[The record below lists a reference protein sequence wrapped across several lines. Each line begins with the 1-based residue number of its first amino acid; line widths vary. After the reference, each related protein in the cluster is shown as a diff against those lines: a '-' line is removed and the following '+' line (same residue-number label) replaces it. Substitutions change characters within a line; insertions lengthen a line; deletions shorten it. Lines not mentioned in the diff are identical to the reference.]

1 MTDPSSPL
9 LWSVIIPTT
18 GAVTAISVAHTFT
31 IYATAYRAAPIE
43 IITFMDALES
53 SALENESYDSD
64 VAKVQRLE
72 DKVRLGRLLR
82 QIRKCSDDL
91 RDELNKLIIPGDGTE
106 GDSENEYEN
115 GSTLRTSARILWANH
130 RKQLENKVRRL
141 DMLRTRFLVSYM
153 GIIAA
158 MANQPVK
165 HAERAVPKEV
175 EKAVH
180 HHQTPVR
187 PIMPKAL
194 TDSIKHRPP
203 PRRLSTQSM
212 GHHEKPGTPHPMG
225 WIGVVA
231 ELQSSPL
238 MHQRRTSIERSMRSP
253 PPMSPLGSP
262 LALAPQ
268 MGNGRFRGSSVE
280 SIPEDKI

>member
-18 GAVTAISVAHTFT
+18 GAVTAISIAQTFT

-43 IITFMDALES
+43 VVTFLDALES
-53 SALENESYDSD
+53 SSLENDSYDTD

-82 QIRKCSDDL
+82 QIQKCSDEL
-91 RDELNKLIIPGDGTE
+91 REELNKLMIPGDGPESGAE
-106 GDSENEYEN
+106 G
-115 GSTLRTSARILWANH
+115 GSMLRTGARLLWANH
-130 RKQLENKVRRL
+130 RKQLENRVRRL
-141 DMLRTRFLVSYM
+141 DMLRTRFLVTYM

-158 MANQPVK
+158 VANQPVK
-165 HAERAVPKEV
+165 HAERTVPKDL
-175 EKAVH
+175 EKAAH

-225 WIGVVA
+225 WIGVVQ

-262 LALAPQ
+262 LSLTPQ
-268 MGNGRFRGSSVE
+268 TENGRFRGSSVD